1 MKAIAIAGLGFGD
14 EGKGTT
20 VDALAEKLGAG
31 LVVRYN
37 GGAQAAHNVVRAGA
51 HHTFSQF
58 GSATLLG
65 VRTHLSRFMVVNPGA
80 FLVEAATL
88 EGKGVRSA
96 HQLVS
101 VSPDALVTTPYH
113 IYANRHREALRGKDA
128 HGTTGMGVGETVA
141 LEKGHPEIA
150 MKVSDLFDAQ
160 SRRRMLDDIREVYL
174 EEFSDGKEVT
184 AAPFRDRDNFE
195 YAVDRFREFAEKV
208 MIREDEDLGGMMHR
222 AKTTI
227 FEGAQGMLL
236 DQIFGFHPH
245 STWSDC
251 TFDQVLD
258 LVDDFD
264 IELVRLGVLRS
275 YHTRHGAGPL
285 PTEKDSFHE
294 ITYEDH
300 NAKAVGYQGKFR
312 AGPFDL
318 VLAKYGARTVGHLD
332 GLVMTHTDKLPKTD
346 FASYAFRY
354 FHEGTEHF
362 VDDLRKHD
370 PEKIAELLQHVEP
383 RFTNIGS
390 SKFPAHIAS
399 ELGVPLVMTSH
410 GPASA
415 DKAFLEPP
423 GELQGVLS

>member
-20 VDALAEKLGAG
+20 VDALAEKLSAG

-37 GGAQAAHNVVRAGA
+37 GGAQAAHNVVRGDK

-65 VRTHLSRFMVVNPGA
+65 VKTHLSRFMVVNPGA

-88 EGKGVRSA
+88 EGKGIGNP

-113 IYANRHREALRGKDA
+113 IYANRLREELRGKNA
-128 HGTTGMGVGETVA
+128 HGTTGMGVGETVT
-141 LEKGHPEIA
+141 LDKGHPELS
-150 MKVSDLFDAQ
+150 MKVLDLFDAQ
-160 SRRRMLDDIREVYL
+160 SRRRMLDNIREVYL
-174 EEFSDGKEVT
+174 EEFASGKELTT
-184 AAPFRDRDNFE
+184 AIFHDRDSFE
-195 YAVDRFREFAEKV
+195 HAVERFREFSEKV
-208 MIREDEDLGGMMHR
+208 MVREDEDLGGMMHR

-236 DQIFGFHPH
+236 DQIFGFHPY

-251 TFDQVLD
+251 SFDQVLD

-264 IELVRLGVLRS
+264 VELVRLGVLRS

-332 GLVMTHTDKLPKTD
+332 GLVMTHLDKLPKDD
-346 FASYAFRY
+346 FASYATSY
-354 FHEGTEHF
+354 LHPGTERLIR
-362 VDDLRKHD
+362 DLVTTN
-370 PEKIAELLQHVEP
+370 PEEIADNLKDVEP
-383 RFTNIGS
+383 RYANIGS
-390 SKFPAHIAS
+390 ASFPAFMAG
-399 ELGVPLVMTSH
+399 ELGVPLVMTSS
-410 GPASA
+410 GPTSA
-415 DKAFLEPP
+415 DKVFLT
-423 GELQGVLS
+423 